1 MSNEEKAKIQEEKL
15 NESAE
20 QDKGS
25 KFDLKED
32 EGEQIKSQVKSEGD
46 SVAESEIYDA
56 EMEIEEEEVEEASEK
71 NEIEVLQTQLEALQR
86 EVEAKNEQF
95 LRKVAEFDNL
105 KKRVQRER
113 VQIYESAKIDALKA
127 FLPINDDLKRT
138 LEASE
143 KMEVDDKF
151 LEGIQMVAGKFE
163 DALEKYGI
171 ERIDDTGVPFN
182 VDVHE
187 ALMRQPAPNDQ
198 TESNTVLQ
206 ILEPGYKMGDKVIR
220 HAKVIVSQ

>member
-1 MSNEEKAKIQEEKL
+1 MS
-15 NESAE
+15 
-20 QDKGS
+20 
-25 KFDLKED
+25 
-32 EGEQIKSQVKSEGD
+32 
-46 SVAESEIYDA
+46 
-56 EMEIEEEEVEEASEK
+56 EEEEIEVEQASEK
-71 NEIEVLQTQLEALQR
+71 SAIDVLQTQIEALQR

-113 VQIYESAKIDALKA
+113 VQIYENAKADALKA

-138 LEASE
+138 LEASA

-171 ERIDDTGVPFN
+171 VRIDDTGVPFN

-187 ALMRQPAPNDQ
+187 ALMRQPAPNDE

>member
-1 MSNEEKAKIQEEKL
+1 MSKEENTKIQEE
-15 NESAE
+15 NIDESVE
-20 QDKGS
+20 PNKGS
-25 KFDLKED
+25 SFDLKEVEAD
-32 EGEQIKSQVKSEGD
+32 RVNSQVKSE
-46 SVAESEIYDA
+46 SESEEERDS
-56 EMEIEEEEVEEASEK
+56 EQKLTEEEEVSEK
-71 NEIEVLQTQLEALQR
+71 SEIDVLQTQLQALQR

-113 VQIYESAKIDALKA
+113 AQIYESAKIDALKA

-187 ALMRQPAPNDQ
+187 ALMRQPAPND
-198 TESNTVLQ
+198 EIDSNTVLQ
-206 ILEPGYKMGDKVIR
+206 VLEPGYRMGDKVIR

>member
-1 MSNEEKAKIQEEKL
+1 MSKENNADIREEEL
-15 NESAE
+15 NEGNEA
-20 QDKGS
+20 Q
-25 KFDLKED
+25 KETTLD
-32 EGEQIKSQVKSEGD
+32 MKEGENETDTEAQNSSAQEFNLN
-46 SVAESEIYDA
+46 
-56 EMEIEEEEVEEASEK
+56 EEEEEIPVEDSDKSE
-71 NEIEVLQTQLEALQR
+71 IDVLQTQLEALQR

-113 VQIYESAKIDALKA
+113 VQNYENAKVDALKA

-143 KMEVDDKF
+143 NMEVDDKF
-151 LEGIQMVAGKFE
+151 LEGIQMVAGKFQ
-163 DALEKYGI
+163 DALDKYGI
-171 ERIDDTGVPFN
+171 ERIDDIGVPFN

-187 ALMRQPAPNDQ
+187 ALMRQPAPNDE

>member
-1 MSNEEKAKIQEEKL
+1 MSKGKNVNIQDK
-15 NESAE
+15 E
-20 QDKGS
+20 QANTPEPDKGS
-25 KFDLKED
+25 TFDLKEGD
-32 EGEQIKSQVKSEGD
+32 ENTSQTPLKPEE
-46 SVAESEIYDA
+46 ESESAA
-56 EMEIEEEEVEEASEK
+56 ELSEEEEIEVEQASEK
-71 NEIEVLQTQLEALQR
+71 SAIDVLQTQIEALQR

-113 VQIYESAKIDALKA
+113 VQIYENAKADALKA

-138 LEASE
+138 LEASA

-171 ERIDDTGVPFN
+171 VRIDDTGVPFN

-187 ALMRQPAPNDQ
+187 ALMRQPAPNDE

>member
-1 MSNEEKAKIQEEKL
+1 MSKNTNVNIQDEETKETP
-15 NESAE
+15 ES
-20 QDKGS
+20 DKGTTLDM
-25 KFDLKED
+25 K
-32 EGEQIKSQVKSEGD
+32 EGEENSFQTD
-46 SVAESEIYDA
+46 HRDA
-56 EMEIEEEEVEEASEK
+56 EVTQTEEEEMEELSDK
-71 NEIEVLQTQLEALQR
+71 SEIEVLETQLNALQR

-143 KMEVDDKF
+143 KMQVDDKF
-151 LEGIQMVAGKFE
+151 LEGIEMVAGKFE

-171 ERIDDTGVPFN
+171 ERIDETGVPFN

-187 ALMRQPAPNDQ
+187 ALMRQPAPNDE
-198 TESNTVLQ
+198 TESNTILQ
-206 ILEPGYKMGDKVIR
+206 IMEPGYKMGDKVIR